1 MRSTYIISVA
11 VAMLPIFGAAVPAG
25 TSSRSQ
31 GKAAS
36 KTVSAAAAASSGTAR
51 AAAGSSSASSS
62 ASGAAKSSSSAS
74 AAASA
79 VPAAEDGN
87 GVTMGMKMVSDT
99 QIANAVVSWMN
110 DTGKVTNFL
119 DTATSLT
126 GDDFTKQATIA
137 LNAEKDELNH
147 KTILDAAMGQQP
159 DVQDANNV
167 LAMQGTFQMVVDT
180 LQKMVDGGPDTAQ
193 ADVDA
198 INQNRCV
205 NVLPNIDKYFAAA
218 GSSTITASRPTGCL
232 EITSG
237 PTSTA
242 AANAGD
248 AAGGAAG
255 GDASA
260 ASSTTTDSATD
271 SATSASSA
279 TTTAA
284 SGAKAAGG
292 NNASATSSSSKSSAT
307 RAASA
312 AAKTTKAANNN

>member
-1 MRSTYIISVA
+1 MRSAYVISIIVA
-11 VAMLPIFGAAVPAG
+11 ALPLFGAAVPAG
-25 TSSRSQ
+25 TSSKSQ
-31 GKAAS
+31 SKAVS
-36 KTVSAAAAASSGTAR
+36 KT
-51 AAAGSSSASSS
+51 SSSAV
-62 ASGAAKSSSSAS
+62 AS
-74 AAASA
+74 AAASSSATAGGAAGGDASTAKNSTASATASA
-79 VPAAEDGN
+79 VPAEDSN

-99 QIANAVVSWMN
+99 QIANAVISWMN

-126 GDDFTKQATIA
+126 GDDFTRQATIA

-232 EITSG
+232 EITG
-237 PTSTA
+237 APTSTA
-242 AANAGD
+242 AAPADAGD
-248 AAGGAAG
+248 AAA
-255 GDASA
+255 GDAASA
-260 ASSTTTDSATD
+260 STTSASSD

-279 TTTAA
+279 KATAS
-284 SGAKAAGG
+284 SGAKAGG
-292 NNASATSSSSKSSAT
+292 AAATGNDASATSSNTKTSAT
-307 RAASA
+307 RAAASA
-312 AAKTTKAANNN
+312 AAKTTKATNNN

>member
-31 GKAAS
+31 SKAAS
-36 KTVSAAAAASSGTAR
+36 KTVGAAAAASSGTAR

-205 NVLPNIDKYFAAA
+205 NV
-218 GSSTITASRPTGCL
+218 
-232 EITSG
+232 
-237 PTSTA
+237 
-242 AANAGD
+242 
-248 AAGGAAG
+248 
-255 GDASA
+255 
-260 ASSTTTDSATD
+260 
-271 SATSASSA
+271 
-279 TTTAA
+279 
-284 SGAKAAGG
+284 
-292 NNASATSSSSKSSAT
+292 
-307 RAASA
+307 
-312 AAKTTKAANNN
+312 

>member
-31 GKAAS
+31 SKAAS

-62 ASGAAKSSSSAS
+62 ASGAAKSSSAS

-110 DTGKVTNFL
+110 DTGKVTKFL

-232 EITSG
+232 EITNG

-255 GDASA
+255 DASA
-260 ASSTTTDSATD
+260 ASSTTADSATG

-279 TTTAA
+279 TATAA

-292 NNASATSSSSKSSAT
+292 NNASATSSRSKSSAT